1 MNKKVFISGSISI
14 KRLPKEA
21 LKSIDKII
29 SKKFEIL
36 VGDARGVD
44 SLVQEY
50 CDSRGYH
57 NVTVYSIYDIPRN
70 KISDKFKFKKIGMD
84 KSVRR
89 KRESERQQ
97 AKDQAMTK
105 DCDYCLVIWNG
116 KSKGSYANILRA
128 KKLKKVV
135 KVVIDN

>member
-57 NVTVYSIYDIPRN
+57 NVRLC
-70 KISDKFKFKKIGMD
+70 K
-84 KSVRR
+84 
-89 KRESERQQ
+89 
-97 AKDQAMTK
+97 
-105 DCDYCLVIWNG
+105 
-116 KSKGSYANILRA
+116 KSKNLIKSCKKWEKEA
-128 KKLKKVV
+128 KY
-135 KVVIDN
+135 

>member
-29 SKKFEIL
+29 SKKSEIL